1 MWFIKGDCWLL
12 AVISSMAD
20 IPVLFE
26 HCVPK
31 QAIQT
36 PDYVGVFKFRFWQFG
51 QWVEV
56 LVDDR
61 LPVVAGSNQML
72 FMHSDESNEFWSA
85 LMEKA
90 YAK

>member
-1 MWFIKGDCWLL
+1 
-12 AVISSMAD
+12 MAD
-20 IPVLFE
+20 IPVLFN
-26 HCVPK
+26 HIVPPE
-31 QAIQT
+31 QT
-36 PDYVGVFKFRFWQFG
+36 MKGDNYVGVFRFRFWQFG
-51 QWVEV
+51 QWIEV

-61 LPVVAGSNQML
+61 IPVIAGTKQMI